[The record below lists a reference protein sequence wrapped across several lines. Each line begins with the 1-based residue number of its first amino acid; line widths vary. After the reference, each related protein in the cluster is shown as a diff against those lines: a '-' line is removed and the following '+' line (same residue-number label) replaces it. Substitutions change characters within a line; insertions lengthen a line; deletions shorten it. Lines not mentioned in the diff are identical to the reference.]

1 MGDEVSS
8 RRDEPWYCSRKVQR
22 GVGEFGGNATSAT
35 RPRTWS
41 GEVVK
46 RFHGSGHGG
55 LVTPPS
61 PPSLSKDS
69 IRPMQRGGKQA

>member
-1 MGDEVSS
+1 M
-8 RRDEPWYCSRKVQR
+8 P
-22 GVGEFGGNATSAT
+22 AA

-55 LVTPPS
+55 LVTQPS
-61 PPSLSKDS
+61 PRSLSKDS
-69 IRPMQRGGKQA
+69 NRPRQSKKKTNASRDRSTSQGAEMVYRPWG